1 MKHYKATFIIANQVV
16 SERTFMAVNLNHAR
30 EKSIFMNKTDLTY
43 DQVIVESLNLRNHA
57 DTK

>member
-16 SERTFMAVNLNHAR
+16 GERTFQAVNLNQAK

-43 DQVIVESLNLRNHA
+43 DQVIVESLNLRSHA